1 MKKIEY
7 SLDSF
12 GRVRKTIFPNL
23 DYTESQEELLKKE
36 VKMEYIEDFG
46 IREILIENRNLREE
60 NLRLIDRAG
69 EVNEMREKHIL
80 GLQAELG
87 GLYADKENLINYL
100 EGAIEYEKG
109 GSLWSSKK
117 RLKVYQEILAMVKKK
132 SRI

>member
-1 MKKIEY
+1 MEKIEY

-12 GRVRKTIFPNL
+12 GRVRKTILPNL

-46 IREILIENRNLREE
+46 IREILIENRNLREK
-60 NLRLIDRAG
+60 NLRLIDRAS
-69 EVNEMREKHIL
+69 EVNEMRKKHI

-87 GLYADKENLINYL
+87 GLYAGKENLINYL

-132 SRI
+132 